1 MTRRT
6 ISGLV
11 EIDKK
16 APIAISGDNVYIV
29 WFNDQN
35 TPNNNSEVLF
45 RSSNDG
51 GITFADKINLKDKR
65 LLLILLIQSNP
76 EMVIMSLS
84 HGGNVIQ
91 LVKNQWSEQVRH
103 NGATF
108 GPILRLT
115 SNETVGSYQYSFC
128 FKAINFLVGTLSYCY
143 SRLSNIVAVRLSLV
157 MHHCYC

>member
-1 MTRRT
+1 MNNLQMCYKKRRDNENNENT
-6 ISGLV
+6 GGSEDQIGRV

-51 GITFADKINLKDKR
+51 GITFADKINL
-65 LLLILLIQSNP
+65 SNTTTTDSINT
-76 EMVIMSLS
+76 EIVQMVIMSLS

-91 LVKNQWSEQVRH
+91 LVKNQWSEQVQI
-103 NGATF
+103 TEQ
-108 GPILRLT
+108 RLD
-115 SNETVGSYQYSFC
+115 QY
-128 FKAINFLVGTLSYCY
+128 
-143 SRLSNIVAVRLSLV
+143 
-157 MHHCYC
+157 